1 MVNQQVLEGHWN
13 ELTGRLKERWG
24 QITDDDLDRVK
35 GNVSQLVGLIQ
46 QKTGWAKGR
55 VEEELDSMVDEGS
68 SMARRATET
77 ARNVASNVG
86 ERAQHGYQ
94 DVSERFREGYS
105 QAEEMLQRRPVES
118 VAAAFGSGLIVGIV
132 VGLLM
137 RGR

>member
-13 ELTGRLKERWG
+13 ELTGRLKEKWG
-24 QITDDDLDRVK
+24 QLTDDDLDRVK

-55 VEEELDSMVDEGS
+55 VEEELDELMTEGS
-68 SMARRATET
+68 AITRRAADA

-86 ERAQHGYQ
+86 ERAQQGYQ
-94 DVSERFREGYS
+94 EVSERFREGYT

-132 VGLLM
+132 VGLMM